1 MEWYEDLPHI
11 GYDVNGRKIFRPA
24 KGDELDKF
32 LANTEDPRAWTS
44 VEDKLLQQQ
53 VQLTDKELDII
64 RRLERAENPD
74 ADYDPYEP
82 TIEWFTGEGMERAM
96 PLSAAPE
103 PKSRFVPSK
112 WEHKKVSNHLTM
124 RVLQVLI
131 TIKDHENRQSDSGR
145 QNHTE
150 QTLKYQTIGLC
161 HLDRVRPT
169 YSSRHVHASSAIES
183 SQDCRILQ
191 STRGIPPHRAGESGM
206 GCPGQGGS

>member
-1 MEWYEDLPHI
+1 MVPELIDQNPNTIGNVPIEWYDDLPHI

-32 LANTEDPRAWTS
+32 LSNVEDPAAWTS

-53 VQLTDKELDII
+53 VQLSDKELDII

-82 TIEWFTGEGMERAM
+82 TIEWFTGKGLERTT

-112 WEHKKVSNHLTM
+112 WEHKKVSIYSNTRSHARSRTNHS
-124 RVLQVLI
+124 
-131 TIKDHENRQSDSGR
+131 DHEDCQGYPRRPNSTQ
-145 QNHTE
+145 QAFCNE
-150 QTLKYQTIGLC
+150 TIRLC
-161 HLDRVRPT
+161 DLVR
-169 YSSRHVHASSAIES
+169 
-183 SQDCRILQ
+183 CR
-191 STRGIPPHRAGESGM
+191 
-206 GCPGQGGS
+206 